1 MTGPSFADLIERKRD
16 GHALTAE
23 EIAWIVHGFTTERLP
38 VYQMS
43 AWLMA
48 VYFQG
53 LNREETAAMTS
64 AMVASGEAADLSAI
78 DGVKVDKHSTGGVA
92 DTTTLVVAPLV
103 ASCGVPVAK
112 LSGRGLGHTGGTLDK
127 LEAIPGFRVALGAQE
142 FVGQVRRIGIAVA
155 AQSASMDPA
164 DKRIYALR
172 DVTATVPSR
181 PLITSSVMSKKIVGG
196 ADAILL
202 DVKTGSGAF
211 MKSLIDAYDLAEEMV
226 WVGRRLGRSVRYVIS
241 AMDQPL
247 GHAVGNALEVA
258 EAVDVLRG
266 GGGGRLRELCCVLA
280 AEMVLMGGVAGSDE
294 AARAMVE
301 SALDSGDA
309 LERFRD
315 WVAAQGGDARVADDL
330 GILGKAKCSRVIAA
344 PRGGWI
350 ASFDTWQVGRAAMVL
365 GAGREAV
372 DDAIDP
378 NAGLVLDVSV
388 GDHVAAGSPIATLY
402 AAEEALLDR
411 GEALLSAAL
420 SIGEAP
426 VVRSPLILGRGGSS
440 MT

>member
-16 GHALTAE
+16 GHALSAE
-23 EIAWIVHGFTTERLP
+23 EIAWIVEGYTSERLP
-38 VYQMS
+38 EYQMS

-64 AMVASGEAADLSAI
+64 AMVASGEVADLSAI

-103 ASCGVPVAK
+103 AACGVPVAK

-127 LEAIPGFRVALGAQE
+127 LEAIPGFRVALGAEE
-142 FVGQVRRIGIAVA
+142 FVEQVRRIGIAVA

-181 PLITSSVMSKKIVGG
+181 PLITSSVMSKKIAGG

-202 DVKTGSGAF
+202 DVKAGSGAF
-211 MKSLIDAYDLAEEMV
+211 MKSLEDARDLAEEMV
-226 WVGRRLGRSVRYVIS
+226 WVGRRLGRRVRYVIS
-241 AMDQPL
+241 TMDEPL

-258 EAVDVLRG
+258 EAVEVLRG
-266 GGGGRLRELCCVLA
+266 GGGARLRELCCALA
-280 AEMVLMGGVAGSDE
+280 TEMVVMGGVAGSDQD
-294 AARAMVE
+294 ARAMVE
-301 SALDSGDA
+301 SALDSGAA
-309 LERFRD
+309 LARFRE
-315 WVAAQGGDARVADDL
+315 WVAAQGGDARIADDPGLL
-330 GILGKAKCSRVIAA
+330 GTAKCSREMRA

-350 ASFDTWQVGRAAMVL
+350 ASFHTERVGRAAMAL
-365 GAGREAV
+365 GAGREVV
-372 DDAIDP
+372 DDTIDP
-378 NAGLVLDVSV
+378 NAGLVLEVSI

-402 AAEEALLDR
+402 AAEETLLDR
-411 GEALLSAAL
+411 GEALLLDAI

-426 VVRSPLILGRGGSS
+426 VARPPLILGRGGSS
-440 MT
+440 AT